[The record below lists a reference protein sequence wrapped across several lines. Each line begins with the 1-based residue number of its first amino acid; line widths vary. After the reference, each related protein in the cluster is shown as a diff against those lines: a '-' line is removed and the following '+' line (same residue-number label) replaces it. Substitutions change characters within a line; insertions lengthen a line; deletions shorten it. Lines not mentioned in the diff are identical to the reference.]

1 MATEKKVLD
10 VSKWNTITNFDAV
23 TKEVDGVI
31 IRAGYRGYSS
41 AGKLVTDPKFVQ
53 YITEFYKRGVP
64 VGVYFL
70 TTAITVK
77 EAQNEAD
84 YVISLIKKAGVK
96 VSFPIFV
103 DTEYSNK
110 EHNGR
115 SDKLTKAVRTNCVA
129 AFCERIKALGYEP
142 GIYASDSW
150 FTSKL
155 IPAQIKSY
163 KKWNARYSSTK
174 PTLCTDNMI
183 SWQYTSNGT
192 VSGIAGRVDLSH
204 WYEDFTNSNNTTE
217 TIKKEETNVSNSN
230 ETTYKVKSGDT
241 LSKIGTKLGVNWKD
255 IASLNNIKSPYTIKV
270 GQTLKIPSTSN
281 STTEAKPTTTT
292 TPAKETEVKMI
303 KPVHYMQRD
312 SKWKSL
318 SYAVDGERST
328 IGSAG
333 CGPTAMAMVLASLVN
348 PYIDPITTASWAR
361 MKGYKVKASGTA
373 YSYFVPQ
380 GKQYGINITS
390 ICAGNIYHKPTN
402 SAHNTALAELK
413 KGNWLIACMGPGVWT
428 SGGHYI
434 LVYGYKDGKVY
445 INDSAST
452 KENRACNTWDTFK
465 NEVKYYWSVEVPESI
480 KKSGKIVSVGK
491 LNQNDFVREVQFCC
505 GAGLDG
511 DAGNQTLSKTITVS
525 KSVNRTHPVV
535 LVLQKKLKDL
545 GYYTGKLDCS
555 AGPLFDTATKNM
567 QAKELNYSKKNQ
579 DGEFT
584 AKGKSWKFVLGMLK

>member
-84 YVISLIKKAGVK
+84 YVVSLIKKAEVK

-103 DTEYSNK
+103 ATEYSNK

-115 SDKLTKAVRTNCVA
+115 SDKLTKAVRTNCVV
-129 AFCERIKALGYEP
+129 AFCEIIKALGYEP

-155 IPAQIKSY
+155 IPDQIKSY
-163 KKWNARYSSTK
+163 KKWNARYSSAK

-230 ETTYKVKSGDT
+230 ETTYKVKSGDS

-281 STTEAKPTTTT
+281 STTETKPTTTT

-480 KKSGKIVSVGK
+480 KKSGKIVSAGK

-555 AGPLFDTATKNM
+555 AGPLFDTATKEM
-567 QAKELNYSKKNQ
+567 QAKELGYSKKNQ